1 MKTNYM
7 EFNRELYIYKLL
19 NHKDNGKIKLLTG
32 INCVGKS
39 YFLFEIFMNYL
50 LNHRT
55 NRNHILKIDLME
67 QCSEQFRNSKNLIN
81 HIENKLIDQK
91 NYYVLIDEIQLIDSF
106 DFLHDNCSKLKNA
119 DFYVTGSD
127 TRFFTNMSCEKCN
140 IIEIFPLTFKEF
152 IQIYKGKVENHLEE
166 YLLYGGLPSVVF
178 IREEEMKKEY
188 LKIIYE
194 YTIFNSIN
202 KHYKINKLIV
212 MDKLIDALAD
222 NVGIKIDFTDLCDF
236 INSTNQTITKLSI
249 RTYMKIIKNYFVL
262 NQIQSLN
269 IKKMKNAYSP
279 VKYYFTDL
287 GMRNIRSRFDISDK
301 SRLIE
306 NMIYNELR
314 TRDYEVSTGFFSQH
328 VSYPDRRIKR
338 KHHDID
344 FICIKD
350 NELVYIQIC
359 PSPNNLKIDTL
370 MRSNDNAKK
379 IVITNEIEP
388 TYKDDNGIVMLNLYD
403 FLLNENILNE
413 L

>member
-1 MKTNYM
+1 
-7 EFNRELYIYKLL
+7 
-19 NHKDNGKIKLLTG
+19 
-32 INCVGKS
+32 
-39 YFLFEIFMNYL
+39 
-50 LNHRT
+50 
-55 NRNHILKIDLME
+55 
-67 QCSEQFRNSKNLIN
+67 
-81 HIENKLIDQK
+81 
-91 NYYVLIDEIQLIDSF
+91 
-106 DFLHDNCSKLKNA
+106 
-119 DFYVTGSD
+119 
-127 TRFFTNMSCEKCN
+127 
-140 IIEIFPLTFKEF
+140 
-152 IQIYKGKVENHLEE
+152 
-166 YLLYGGLPSVVF
+166 
-178 IREEEMKKEY
+178 
-188 LKIIYE
+188 
-194 YTIFNSIN
+194 
-202 KHYKINKLIV
+202 

>member
-1 MKTNYM
+1 M
-7 EFNRELYIYKLL
+7 EFNRELYINKLL
-19 NHKDNGKIKLLTG
+19 NHRNNGKIKLLTG

-50 LNHRT
+50 LNHGT
-55 NRNHILKIDLME
+55 NRNHIIKIDLME
-67 QCSEQFRNSKNLIN
+67 QRSEQFRNSKNLIN

-106 DFLHDNCSKLKNA
+106 DFLLDKCSKFKNA

-127 TRFFTNMSCEKCN
+127 TRYFTNISCKECDV
-140 IIEIFPLTFKEF
+140 IEIFPLTFKEF

-166 YLLYGGLPSVVF
+166 YLLYGGLPSVAF

-188 LKIIYE
+188 LKATYK
-194 YTIFNSIN
+194 YTIFTKIN
-202 KHYKINKLIV
+202 KHYKINKFNA
-212 MDKLIDALAD
+212 MENLIDTIAAD
-222 NVGIKIDFTDLCDF
+222 IGIKTNFTNLC
-236 INSTNQTITKLSI
+236 NSIKYNNNDITKLSI
-249 RTYMKIIKNYFVL
+249 RTYMKIIRNYFIL

-269 IKKMKNAYSP
+269 IKKMKNSYSP

-287 GMRNIRSRFDISDK
+287 GMRNIRSQFDISYK

-314 TRDYEVSTGFFSQH
+314 TRDYKVSTGFFSRH
-328 VSYPDRRIKR
+328 VSYPDGRIKR
-338 KHHDID
+338 KHYDID
-344 FICIKD
+344 FVCVKE

-359 PSPNNLKIDTL
+359 PSHDNLKIDTL
-370 MRSNDNAKK
+370 ARISDKAKK
-379 IVITNEIEP
+379 FVITNEIEP
-388 TYKDDNGIVMLNLYD
+388 TYKDDNGIVILNLYD
-403 FLLNENILNE
+403 FLLNENIFNE

>member
-1 MKTNYM
+1 M
-7 EFNRELYIYKLL
+7 EFNRELYINKLL
-19 NHKDNGKIKLLTG
+19 NRINNGKIKLLTG

-50 LNHRT
+50 LNHGS
-55 NRNHILKIDLME
+55 NRNHIFKIDLME
-67 QCSEQFRNSKNLIN
+67 QRSEQFKKSQNLVN
-81 HIENKLIDQK
+81 HIENNLIDQK

-106 DFLHDNCSKLKNA
+106 DFLLENCSKFKNV
-119 DFYVTGSD
+119 DFYITGSD
-127 TRFFTNMSCEKCN
+127 TYFFTNMLCEKCD

-178 IREEEMKKEY
+178 IREEEMKTEY
-188 LKIIYE
+188 LKIIYKF
-194 YTIFNSIN
+194 TIFNNIN
-202 KHYKINKLIV
+202 KHYKINKLEA
-212 MDKLIDALAD
+212 MNKLIDALA
-222 NVGIKIDFTDLCDF
+222 NNIGIKINFTDLCNF
-236 INSTNQTITKLSI
+236 INSTKQTITKLSI
-249 RTYMKIIKNYFVL
+249 RTYTKIISNYLIL

-287 GMRNIRSRFDISDK
+287 GMRNIRSQFDISDK

-314 TRDYEVSTGFFSQH
+314 TRDYEVSTGFFSRH
-328 VSYPDRRIKR
+328 VSYQDGKIKR
-338 KHHDID
+338 KHYDID
-344 FICIKD
+344 FECAKE

-359 PSPNNLKIDTL
+359 QNHDNLKIDTL
-370 MRSNDNAKK
+370 MRIRDKAKK
-379 IVITNEIEP
+379 VVITNEQEP
-388 TYKDDNGIVMLNLYD
+388 TYKNEKGILMLNLYD
-403 FLLNENILNE
+403 FLLNENIFNE

>member
-1 MKTNYM
+1 M
-7 EFNRELYIYKLL
+7 EFNRELYINKLL
-19 NHKDNGKIKLLTG
+19 NHKNDGKIKLLTG

-39 YFLFEIFMNYL
+39 YFLFEIFLNYL
-50 LNHRT
+50 LNHGT
-55 NRNHILKIDLME
+55 NRNHIIKIDLME
-67 QCSEQFRNSKNLIN
+67 RCSEQFRNSKNLIN
-81 HIENKLIDQK
+81 HIENKLIDQN

-106 DFLHDNCSKLKNA
+106 DFLLDKCSKFKNA

-127 TRFFTNMSCEKCN
+127 TRYFTNISCKECDV
-140 IIEIFPLTFKEF
+140 IEIFPLTFKEF

-202 KHYKINKLIV
+202 KHYRINKLKV
-212 MDKLIDALAD
+212 MYKLIDDLAD
-222 NVGIKIDFTDLCDF
+222 NIGIKINFTDLCNF
-236 INSTNQTITKLSI
+236 INSTKQTITKLSI
-249 RTYMKIIKNYFVL
+249 RTYMKIIRNYFIL
-262 NQIQSLN
+262 NQIQTLN

-301 SRLIE
+301 TRLIE

-314 TRDYEVSTGFFSQH
+314 TRDYEVNTGYFSQH
-328 VSYPDRRIKR
+328 VSYPDGKIKR
-338 KHHDID
+338 KHYDID
-344 FICIKD
+344 FVCVKE

-359 PSPNNLKIDTL
+359 PSHDNLKIDTL
-370 MRSNDNAKK
+370 ARISDKAKK
-379 IVITNEIEP
+379 FVITNEIEP
-388 TYKDDNGIVMLNLYD
+388 TYKDDNGIVILNLYD
-403 FLLNENILNE
+403 FLLNENIFNE